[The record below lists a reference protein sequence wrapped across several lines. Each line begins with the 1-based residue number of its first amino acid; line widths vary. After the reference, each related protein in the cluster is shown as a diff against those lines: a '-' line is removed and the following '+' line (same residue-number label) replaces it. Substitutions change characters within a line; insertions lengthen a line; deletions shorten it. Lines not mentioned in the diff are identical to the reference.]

1 MLNKIV
7 YFTIIINIAKYR
19 QYNFYL
25 HSLKVII
32 DDMYLLY
39 IVIILLSF
47 GDHLCL
53 DLLCYY

>member
-7 YFTIIINIAKYR
+7 YFTIIIEIAKYR
-19 QYNFYL
+19 QYNLYL

-39 IVIILLSF
+39 KVIILLSF
-47 GDHLCL
+47 GDPLCL
-53 DLLCYY
+53 DLLCCY